1 MPDPTDLVKRLRG
14 SAGEGCPPYE
24 KRMYLEAAT
33 AIETLLARQKVL
45 VEEVEAGRAWRDSN
59 APGGS
64 DRSVA
69 LNLAWREARAATDA
83 AFTEGLT
90 K

>member
-1 MPDPTDLVKRLRG
+1 MTDYAEIVKRLRKPMVG
-14 SAGEGCPPYE
+14 IIDSVPSQRAD
-24 KRMYLEAAT
+24 AAT
-33 AIETLLARQKVL
+33 AIETLLAQRAVL

-64 DRSVA
+64 DRSIA
-69 LNLAWREARAATDA
+69 LNLAWREARAATDV
-83 AFTEGLT
+83 AFPEGLT